1 MAVWRRG
8 KPDALMHHSDRSSQY
23 ASQQFQ
29 QLMADSGIVCSMSWS
44 GNVWD
49 NAAME
54 CFFSSNGPSAKPIA
68 VFRLAIL
75 PLSRGIGVQN

>member
-8 KPDALMHHSDRSSQY
+8 KPDALMHHSASQY
-23 ASQQFQ
+23 ASEQFQ
-29 QLMADSGIVCSMSWS
+29 RLMADSGIVCSMSRS

-54 CFFSSNGPSAKPIA
+54 RMRFGRKDSMIRVIYARTSNWRRFEFLFK
-68 VFRLAIL
+68 
-75 PLSRGIGVQN
+75 